1 MDGSRHPGESRD
13 PGSRGTYTVMDSGLR
28 RNDEIRVAPAKAGAQ
43 VVGKEWIPAF
53 AGMTTEQRL
62 APE

>member
-1 MDGSRHPGESRD
+1 
-13 PGSRGTYTVMDSGLR
+13 MDSGLR